1 LSTRLNV
8 DFDTKRKFAVSEG
21 GIVKFR
27 FRDIAVEPGKKVSLQ
42 KDFDPDF
49 TGGFDDKS
57 GALKKLAS
65 NVERVSELQE
75 VLYAQDKYA
84 LLIIFQAMDA
94 AGKDGAIEHVM
105 SGVNPQGCHVTSF
118 KAPSAEEL
126 DHDYLW
132 RAHRAMPARGM
143 IGIFNRSYYE
153 ETLVVRVHP
162 EILAGQKLPKK
173 AIDKDIWDRRF
184 KEINN
189 FEKYLVR
196 NGIVVL
202 KFFLNI
208 SKEEQKKRFLARI
221 DEADKNWKFS
231 VADYKERSHWDD
243 YQHAFEETLTNTST
257 EWAPWFVIPA
267 DNKWFARLA
276 MSQIITSTLEGLDL
290 SIPKVDD
297 ARLAELAGIREQ
309 LLAE

>member
-1 LSTRLNV
+1 MRLNI
-8 DFDTKRKFAVSEG
+8 DFEKKRKFQVSEG
-21 GIVKFR
+21 GSVKFR
-27 FRDIAVEPGKKVSLQ
+27 FRDIAVEPGKKVSLR

-49 TGGFDDKS
+49 TGDFVDKA
-57 GALKKLAS
+57 GALEKLS
-65 NVERVSELQE
+65 TNVERVSELQE
-75 VLYAQDKYA
+75 MLYAQDKYA

-118 KAPSAEEL
+118 KAPSSEEL

-132 RAHRAMPARGM
+132 RAHKALPARGM

-162 EILAGQKLPKK
+162 EILAGQKLPKT
-173 AIDKDIWDRRF
+173 ALEGDVWARRF

-196 NGIVVL
+196 NGIVVV

-208 SKEEQKKRFLARI
+208 SKAEQKKRFLARI
-221 DEADKNWKFS
+221 DEPDKNWKFS
-231 VADYKERSHWDD
+231 VADYRERSHWDD
-243 YQHAFEETLTNTST
+243 YQHAFEQTLENTST
-257 EWAPWFVIPA
+257 DWAPWFVIPA

-276 MSQIITSTLEGLDL
+276 ISQIITATLEGLDL
-290 SIPKVDD
+290 SFPKVDE
-297 ARLAELAGIREQ
+297 ARLQELAAIRTQ
-309 LLAE
+309 LMAE